1 MSPYEVIRGPLVTE
15 KTETLR
21 AQERTL
27 SFRVHRDATKTDVRN
42 AVRKVFNVEVEGVR
56 TASYKG
62 KLKRR
67 GRTFG
72 YRPNWKKAYVKL
84 KDGQR
89 MVEYAQV

>member
-21 AQERTL
+21 AEQRTL
-27 SFRVHRDATKTDVRN
+27 SFRVHKLATKTDIRN
-42 AVRKVFNVEVEGVR
+42 AVRKVFKVEVEDVR
-56 TASYKG
+56 TANYKG
-62 KLKRR
+62 KMKRR
-67 GRTFG
+67 GRYFG
-72 YRPNWKKAYVKL
+72 YRPNWKKAFVKL

>member
-15 KTETLR
+15 KSETLR
-21 AQERTL
+21 AEQRTM
-27 SFRVHRDATKTDVRN
+27 SFRVHRQATKTDIRN
-42 AVRKVFNVEVEGVR
+42 AVRKVFNVEVADVR

-72 YRPNWKKAYVKL
+72 YRPNWKKAFVKL
-84 KDGQR
+84 KAGQR